1 MNNPLATELTLLTRL
16 IYSNKNQHHA
26 AIWFRRATEV
36 KRWTRKLLQQQQQT
50 TTTTTITL
58 LDQFNNRLL
67 RAYDS
72 IIQNLARTAFMAIGT
87 TFIACYARIHS
98 IINHLKQTT
107 TI

>member
-50 TTTTTITL
+50 TTTTTITF
-58 LDQFNNRLL
+58 LDQVIKGLRLYHSKL
-67 RAYDS
+67 SKDRLHGHR
-72 IIQNLARTAFMAIGT
+72 NH
-87 TFIACYARIHS
+87 IHS
-98 IINHLKQTT
+98 LLCQDTLNH
-107 TI
+107 

>member
-1 MNNPLATELTLLTRL
+1 MNNQLASELALLTRL

-36 KRWTRKLLQQQQQT
+36 KRWATKLLQQQRT
-50 TTTTTITL
+50 TTF

-67 RAYDS
+67 RAYYS

-98 IINHLKQTT
+98 IINHLKQNT